1 MSRLRIAALVVAL
14 ALVAMACGGD
24 DNTGDD
30 TTTTTTA
37 AETTTTAPGATTT
50 AASATPD
57 DGVVDVGDTIAVHY
71 VGTLDDG
78 SQFDSSRERGEPLE
92 FTVGSGQVI
101 PGFDDAVLGLAVGD
115 VNTVTISPDQAYG
128 QVDPEAVIE
137 FPIEE
142 VPEEFRVVGSQVL
155 LGNSLPATV
164 IEVTADTVTIDANH
178 PLAGQAL
185 TFEIEIVEIL

>member
-164 IEVTADTVTIDANH
+164 IEVTEDTVTIDANH

-185 TFEIEIVEIL
+185 TFDVELVSIG

>member
-24 DNTGDD
+24 DNAGDD

-164 IEVTADTVTIDANH
+164 IEVTEDTVTIDANH

>member
-164 IEVTADTVTIDANH
+164 IEVTEDTVTIDANH